1 MIKTI
6 LICGAGGQVGHELSI
21 AKCPYQLIAL
31 TREKLDITDRQH
43 VAAAF
48 DQHQPD
54 IVINSAAYTQVD
66 RAEQESELAY
76 AINRDGVADLAYN
89 CKAADIPLLH
99 ISTDYV
105 FDGGKKGAYLETDP
119 IAPLGTYGDSKAEGE
134 AILHAVLKK
143 YIVLRTSWVFS
154 ATGDNFVKTMLRLGR
169 GHEQLGIVDDQ
180 RGCPTSAR
188 SIANVLLEI
197 AARYL
202 DGQNIEWG
210 IYHYCNRPE
219 TTWHRFAREIFKQA
233 TGFENLKLN
242 PIATT
247 EYPTPARRPQ
257 NSVLD
262 CSKIESILEIKPKYW
277 STELGIVLDQLKR
290 FKDAEV

>member
-1 MIKTI
+1 M
-6 LICGAGGQVGHELSI
+6 
-21 AKCPYQLIAL
+21 
-31 TREKLDITDRQH
+31 
-43 VAAAF
+43 
-48 DQHQPD
+48 
-54 IVINSAAYTQVD
+54 
-66 RAEQESELAY
+66 
-76 AINRDGVADLAYN
+76 
-89 CKAADIPLLH
+89 
-99 ISTDYV
+99 
-105 FDGGKKGAYLETDP
+105 
-119 IAPLGTYGDSKAEGE
+119 
-134 AILHAVLKK
+134 HAVLKK

-197 AARYL
+197 AARNL